1 MSLTTRPQEHPPLF
15 QGYQKATWLGAA
27 QMCLVPMLLG
37 VVLFRSTMKNGSEL
51 ATKPQL
57 RPDLVQP
64 WS

>member
-1 MSLTTRPQEHPPLF
+1 MQSRPSA
-15 QGYQKATWLGAA
+15 QGYHKATWLGAA
-27 QMCLVPMLLG
+27 QMSLLPVLLG

-51 ATKPQL
+51 VTKPQL